1 MQIISKGIHVKGES
15 ETILVLPVGD
25 ILWLGFPDE
34 DVAIDMLARHIAWG
48 VKHKAYFIGMG
59 DYIDAFSPSN
69 RARLKEVGLY
79 DSSHRVLDRTADDLL
94 ETLYEK
100 ALAPSKGRWLGLLEG
115 HHYHQYSDGTT
126 SDQQLCRMLE
136 APFLGTSAFVRLHF
150 TFSTSKTGRG
160 DVKIWAHHGVGSG
173 QRAGSP
179 LNKLELLPAYWD
191 ADIFLMGHHHKKVA
205 TPLDRISA
213 MYPNMDSKSPPL
225 LIHKT
230 VLLVG
235 TGGFLKGYVAD
246 RKVGATPRGSYVEMK
261 MLPPVSL
268 GGPLIRIRPRFK
280 HMNRAGRYNTHI
292 WLPDLSVEL

>member
-1 MQIISKGIHVKGES
+1 MQIISRPIHVKSET

-25 ILWLGFPDE
+25 IQWLGFPDE
-34 DVAIDMLARHIAWG
+34 DVAIDMLSRHIQWG
-48 VKHKAYFIGMG
+48 VDHKAYFIGMG

-69 RARLKEVGLY
+69 RARLKEAGLY
-79 DSSHRVLDRTADDLL
+79 DSSHRVIDKTADDLL

-100 ALAPSKGRWLGLLEG
+100 ALAPSKGRWLGMLEG

-136 APFLGTSAFVRLHF
+136 APFLGTSAFVRLN
-150 TFSTSKTGRG
+150 FSFGTKTSKG

-173 QRAGSP
+173 QRAGAP

-205 TPLDRISA
+205 TPLDRIVAHFPHIGSRT
-213 MYPNMDSKSPPL
+213 PPV

-246 RKVGATPRGSYVEMK
+246 RRCGPVPRGSYVEMK
-261 MLPPVSL
+261 MLAPVSL

-280 HMNRAGRYNTHI
+280 HIMRRGTNVNSHI